1 LVGLYEVF
9 AKNEPTLKFLAI
21 IILERFNIERKI
33 DKIVEIYRKLVERW
47 V

>member
-1 LVGLYEVF
+1 MRYSQ
-9 AKNEPTLKFLAI
+9 KNEPTLKFLAI